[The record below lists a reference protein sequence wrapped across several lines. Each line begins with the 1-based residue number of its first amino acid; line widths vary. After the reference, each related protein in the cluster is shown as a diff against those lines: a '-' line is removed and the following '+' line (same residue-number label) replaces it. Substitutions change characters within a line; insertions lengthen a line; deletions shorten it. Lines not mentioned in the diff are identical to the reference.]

1 MLMSKRGGITM
12 IKPETLKKQ
21 ILFQDIDKA
30 GLNKMSKILKPV
42 SLKKGDQ
49 LFKEK
54 DETKGLWLINS
65 GKIEISR
72 VTADGWRQTLV
83 VLTAGHFFGELSILE
98 KRQHVAS
105 AVALEDTDLFLL
117 PKEDFDRLMDED
129 IALACNFIKRIA
141 IVMSKNLRQMND
153 KFLSALISY

>member
-1 MLMSKRGGITM
+1 M
-12 IKPETLKKQ
+12 IKPDVLKEQ
-21 ILFQDIDKA
+21 VLLQDIDKA
-30 GLNKMSKILKPV
+30 GINKIAKITRQV
-42 SLKKGDQ
+42 SIKKGEP

-54 DETKGLWLINS
+54 DDTKGVWLIQS

-98 KRQHVAS
+98 NRKHVAS
-105 AVALEDTDLFLL
+105 AVALEDTELLLL
-117 PKEDFDRLMDED
+117 PKEDFDKMMEED
-129 IALACNFIKRIA
+129 CALALNIVKRIA
-141 IVMSKNLRQMND
+141 IVMSKNLRRMND